1 MKDKTD
7 PNMQKITPCLWFKD
21 NAQQA
26 VEFYLSVFGGEEVT
40 RLYYNTAGPGPAGSV
55 LSITFQIEKQQ
66 FIALNGGSEV
76 AFNHAVSLLVGCENQ
91 DEIDRLWDGLL
102 VNGGRTLQCGW
113 VQDQFGVCWQIV
125 PTMLD
130 KMLQDKQRAP
140 AVMTALLSMNKL
152 DITELEHVYEKTK

>member
-1 MKDKTD
+1 
-7 PNMQKITPCLWFKD
+7 MQKIRPCLWFND

-26 VEFYLSVFGGEEVT
+26 VEFYLSVFGGKEID
-40 RLYYNTAGPGPAGSV
+40 RLYYNTAGPGPAGSI
-55 LSITFQIEKQQ
+55 LSLTFQLEEQQ
-66 FIALNGGSEV
+66 FIALNGGTE
-76 AFNHAVSLLVGCENQ
+76 APFNHSISLLVNCDSQ
-91 DEIDRLWDGLL
+91 IEIDRLWENLL

-140 AVMTALLSMNKL
+140 AVMSTLLSMNKL
-152 DITELEHVYEKTK
+152 DISLLEQAYQQGD

>member
-1 MKDKTD
+1 
-7 PNMQKITPCLWFKD
+7 MQKIRPCLWFND

-26 VEFYLSVFGGEEVT
+26 VEFYLSVFGGEEID

-55 LSITFQIEKQQ
+55 LSITFQIEEQQ
-66 FIALNGGSEV
+66 FIALNGGTDV
-76 AFNHAVSLLVGCENQ
+76 AFNHAMSLLVSCVSQ
-91 DEIDRLWDGLL
+91 AEIDLLWDRLL

-140 AVMTALLSMNKL
+140 AVMSALLTMNKL
-152 DITELEHVYEKTK
+152 NVFQLEQAYKQAK